1 MKTIRI
7 NKVLRE
13 LNISLDRAVEFLNEK
28 GHVIESRPTA
38 KISQKEYDF
47 LLEEFQTDRTK
58 REASNEVYE
67 VKKKE
72 KEAQIQEAIEKAQKH
87 EKSNTIKTST
97 GLKGLKKVG
106 KINLEDS
113 QILKTGDNKIESE
126 ENLKKNSNKTE
137 KINNETPDKISNENS
152 PNKYE
157 TQYKKLSG
165 LKSTG
170 LKIDVDSLKTEEK
183 KKDSESDQTKRRK

>member
-87 EKSNTIKTST
+87 ETLAFRILSQFCTRKGKSKNYIFLRGRK
-97 GLKGLKKVG
+97 
-106 KINLEDS
+106 
-113 QILKTGDNKIESE
+113 
-126 ENLKKNSNKTE
+126 NLKN
-137 KINNETPDKISNENS
+137 
-152 PNKYE
+152 
-157 TQYKKLSG
+157 
-165 LKSTG
+165 
-170 LKIDVDSLKTEEK
+170 V
-183 KKDSESDQTKRRK
+183 

>member
-87 EKSNTIKTST
+87 EKSNTIKLS
-97 GLKGLKKVG
+97 L
-106 KINLEDS
+106 IH
-113 QILKTGDNKIESE
+113 ISE
-126 ENLKKNSNKTE
+126 PT
-137 KINNETPDKISNENS
+137 
-152 PNKYE
+152 
-157 TQYKKLSG
+157 
-165 LKSTG
+165 
-170 LKIDVDSLKTEEK
+170 
-183 KKDSESDQTKRRK
+183 RR

>member
-87 EKSNTIKTST
+87 EKSITIKTST

-113 QILKTGDNKIESE
+113 QILKTG
-126 ENLKKNSNKTE
+126 
-137 KINNETPDKISNENS
+137 
-152 PNKYE
+152 
-157 TQYKKLSG
+157 
-165 LKSTG
+165 
-170 LKIDVDSLKTEEK
+170 
-183 KKDSESDQTKRRK
+183 

>member
-72 KEAQIQEAIEKAQKH
+72 RR
-87 EKSNTIKTST
+87 
-97 GLKGLKKVG
+97 LKFKKQLKKP
-106 KINLEDS
+106 
-113 QILKTGDNKIESE
+113 
-126 ENLKKNSNKTE
+126 KNM
-137 KINNETPDKISNENS
+137 
-152 PNKYE
+152 
-157 TQYKKLSG
+157 
-165 LKSTG
+165 
-170 LKIDVDSLKTEEK
+170 
-183 KKDSESDQTKRRK
+183 KRAIPSRLQQD